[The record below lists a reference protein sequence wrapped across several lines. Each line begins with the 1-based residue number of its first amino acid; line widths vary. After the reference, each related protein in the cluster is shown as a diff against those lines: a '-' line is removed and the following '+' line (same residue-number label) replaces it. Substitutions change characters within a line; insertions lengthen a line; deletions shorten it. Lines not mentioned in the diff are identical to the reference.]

1 MNKQNTSTTVNN
13 IKQNQATSNTI
24 EEHTKKYKENT
35 HTQIRNIKQSPIDK
49 TTQQTHYTHKHIIV
63 SLWFW
68 RFLTSKK
75 RKAHKQKNS

>member
-35 HTQIRNIKQSPIDK
+35 HTHKYATSSKVQLTKQPS
-49 TTQQTHYTHKHIIV
+49 KHIIH
-63 SLWFW
+63 
-68 RFLTSKK
+68 T
-75 RKAHKQKNS
+75 NT